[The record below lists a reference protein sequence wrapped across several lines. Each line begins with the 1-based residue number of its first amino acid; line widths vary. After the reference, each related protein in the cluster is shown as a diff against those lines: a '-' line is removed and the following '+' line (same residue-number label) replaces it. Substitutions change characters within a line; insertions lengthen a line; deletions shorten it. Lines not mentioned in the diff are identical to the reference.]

1 MTASQQSACEYFD
14 VVVVGGGPAGA
25 TAAGDLAKMGRKVM
39 LLDRQGRIKPCG
51 GAIPPRLIKDFDIP
65 DHLLC
70 AHIRSARMIAP
81 SRKSVDMPVENGF
94 VGMVDRDV
102 FDEFL
107 RERAAEQGADRRA
120 GTFTT
125 WTRGSDGVSQLE
137 YRNKVTGD
145 DVRVR
150 AGVIIGADGANSS
163 VARQAA
169 PKAGRAPFVFA
180 YHEIIRAPK
189 ETSDNSA
196 ATRCEVYYQSE
207 VSPDFYGWVFPHGDT
222 MSVGVGSA
230 AKGFSLRDSTAAL
243 RQQAGLTNCETIRKE
258 GAPLPL
264 YPAKK
269 WDNGRDVVLAGDAA
283 GVVAP
288 ASGEGIYYA
297 MATGRLAA
305 EAADECLR
313 TGDVRA
319 LAGARK
325 RFMKEHGRVF
335 FILWI
340 MQTFWYHN
348 DKRREK
354 FVALCKDP
362 DIQRLTWESYMNKKL
377 VKRDPLAHIRV
388 FFKDLGQILGLART

>member
-1 MTASQQSACEYFD
+1 
-14 VVVVGGGPAGA
+14 V
-25 TAAGDLAKMGRKVM
+25 
-39 LLDRQGRIKPCG
+39 
-51 GAIPPRLIKDFDIP
+51 
-65 DHLLC
+65 
-70 AHIRSARMIAP
+70 IAP
-81 SRKSVDMPVENGF
+81 SSNAVDMPVENGF

-107 RERAAEQGADRRA
+107 RERAQQNGADRRA
-120 GTFTT
+120 GNFTT
-125 WTRGSDGVSQLE
+125 WRRASDGVSEIE
-137 YRNKVTGD
+137 YRDKNTGEC
-145 DVRVR
+145 VWVR
-150 AGVIIGADGANSS
+150 AGILIGADGANSA

-180 YHEIIRAPK
+180 YHEIIRTP
-189 ETSDNSA
+189 ESVRDRSA
-196 ATRCEVYYQSE
+196 STRCEVYYQGK

-230 AKGFSLRDSTAAL
+230 EKGFSLRDSTAAL
-243 RQQAGLTNCETIRKE
+243 RKQAGLEDCETIRRE

-313 TGDVRA
+313 TGKAGA

-340 MQTFWYHN
+340 MQTFWYKN

-354 FVALCKDP
+354 FVTLCKDP

-388 FFKDLGQILGLART
+388 FFKDLGQILGFARH

>member
-1 MTASQQSACEYFD
+1 MTNVDAHSVECFD
-14 VVVVGGGPAGA
+14 VLVVGGGPAGA
-25 TAAGDLAKMGRKVM
+25 TAASDLAKMGRKVM

-51 GAIPPRLIKDFDIP
+51 GAIPPRLIKDFAIP

-70 AHIRSARMIAP
+70 ARIRSARMIAP
-81 SRKSVDMPVENGF
+81 SRKGVDMPVDNGF
-94 VGMVDRDV
+94 VGMVDRDA

-107 RERAAEQGADRRA
+107 RTRAAQDGADRRA
-120 GTFTT
+120 GTFMT
-125 WTRGSDGVSQLE
+125 WMRGADGVCEVE
-137 YRNKVTGD
+137 YRDKASNEII
-145 DVRVR
+145 RVR
-150 AGVIIGADGANSS
+150 AHIVIGADGANSA

-180 YHEIIRAPK
+180 YHEIIRTPANMEK
-189 ETSDNSA
+189 SA
-196 ATRCEVYYQSE
+196 AARCEVYYQGD
-207 VSPDFYGWVFPHGDT
+207 VSPDFYGWVFPHGET

-243 RQQAGLTNCETIRKE
+243 RRQAGLEDCETIRRE

-269 WDNGRDVVLAGDAA
+269 WDNGREVVLVGDAA

-313 TGDVRA
+313 TGDARA
-319 LAGARK
+319 LGRARK

-340 MQTFWYHN
+340 MQTFWYKN

-377 VKRDPLAHIRV
+377 VRRDPLAHIRV
-388 FFKDLGQILGLART
+388 FFKDLGHIFGLART